1 MQMHG
6 YACILQK
13 QTSFYITQSIIV
25 HFFKHLRQII
35 ELALI

>member
-1 MQMHG
+1 MHG
-6 YACILQK
+6 YACISQK

-35 ELALI
+35 KLALI